1 MLSSKVP
8 GPGVERKTEYE
19 ELVVRA
25 SVAAVEKQTGLETVV
40 SSSNEPRKC
49 SIACR
54 EHGVGRHGCGKQE
67 RFVAREYSDQ
77 LIAA

>member
-8 GPGVERKTEYE
+8 GPGVERKTEYDK
-19 ELVVRA
+19 LVVGA
-25 SVAAVEKQTGLETVV
+25 SVAAIEKETGLETVV
-40 SSSNEPRKC
+40 SSLNEPRKC
-49 SIACR
+49 SITCR

-67 RFVAREYSDQ
+67 RFEAHEHSDQ